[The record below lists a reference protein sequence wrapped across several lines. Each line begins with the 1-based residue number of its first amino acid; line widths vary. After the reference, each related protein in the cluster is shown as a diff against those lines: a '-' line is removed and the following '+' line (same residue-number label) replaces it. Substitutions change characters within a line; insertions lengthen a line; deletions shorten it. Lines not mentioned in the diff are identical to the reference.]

1 VEHSEYL
8 GSERVLYGKL
18 PETRFRDKPV
28 CARVSSSVL
37 ETYTPNT
44 TYDFAVPEHEL
55 KFFDAKTG
63 KRIPPRPFPWQ

>member
-1 VEHSEYL
+1 
-8 GSERVLYGKL
+8 
-18 PETRFRDKPV
+18 
-28 CARVSSSVL
+28 VSSSVL